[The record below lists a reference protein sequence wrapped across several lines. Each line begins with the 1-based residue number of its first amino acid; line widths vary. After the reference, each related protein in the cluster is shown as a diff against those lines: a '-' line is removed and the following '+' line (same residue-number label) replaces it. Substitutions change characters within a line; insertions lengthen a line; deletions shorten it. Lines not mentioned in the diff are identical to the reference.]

1 MKTKKLT
8 ICALCLALITIGAF
22 IKIPLPYFDYVTL
35 QYFFVMMSGM
45 LLGSTLGATVVGIYL
60 FAGLLGLPIFAA
72 GGGISYLLRPTFG
85 FLLGFLPAVWVSGKI
100 VEHGKRQDIKTGL
113 LSASSALII
122 TYTIGLVYKY
132 LILRFYTKTGIN
144 WEIILLSVFPL
155 QLPKDIAF
163 TILAG
168 LAYPT
173 LPNMLRM
180 YAPSRKQHLSKVSE
194 I

>member
-1 MKTKKLT
+1 MKTKELT

-45 LLGSTLGATVVGIYL
+45 LLGSTMGAACVGIYL
-60 FAGLLGLPIFAA
+60 AAGLLGLPIFAA
-72 GGGISYLLRPTFG
+72 GGGISYILRPTFG

-100 VEHGKRQDIKTGL
+100 VEKGSQHDIKTGL

-122 TYTIGLVYKY
+122 TYAVGLVYKY

-144 WEIILLSVFPL
+144 WEIIVLSVFPL

-163 TILAG
+163 TLLAG
-168 LAYPT
+168 FAYPT
-173 LPNMLRM
+173 LPNMLRI
-180 YAPSRKQHLSKVSE
+180 YTPSIKHKLSKSAN